1 MRTLE
6 EYVAMIPA
14 APPADIDRY
23 LDALGRKP
31 LAITSYRCISR
42 DDAESRLDC
51 EDFRADLRPSAAI
64 RPAALWCSECES
76 WYLAEYVPAY
86 GVPCSPNLT
95 YQNNSGVQVVNVEQD
110 TIDKKRNGETMVCPL
125 CGAQTQLRNVQELR
139 YGRAAQDFIAV
150 PTVAENCLVLT
161 QWCIERYMYEGY
173 RHTERNAIN
182 AFVVDGRRI
191 IKLAHYQYNAM
202 NGSWRN
208 LGTWVQRAKLVDDIG
223 CPKMYAANLP
233 DLGGTGAENAKLW
246 EYMEQSNAAKTFYP
260 VAYLRLHYE
269 IMAAAQAAAASL
281 LDLARKIKLM
291 RDTGGYKALGFDTLE
306 AYTLTTMG
314 MKQRQAYNYI
324 AIAEKLPAQLIEQN
338 AAAGVTKLALLA
350 QLSGQEQQQIT
361 AETNLTETTVAEL
374 KAQIKELQAK
384 NAGYA
389 EQLSLLQ
396 NQPPVAEVQA
406 EEVDMDALRA
416 EIRAEMKAEMES
428 QRRADAKMTELNQK
442 ERDEAIKAARKAKEE
457 LEEIQRAAAAA
468 KQAHAEELAKTRRQA
483 EETAARLNMAADEST
498 VRFGLL
504 FDQLQDAAGK
514 VLDLADAVQQTG
526 ETEKAGKFRAALYK
540 ALLALADEA
549 NGVQK

>member
-1 MRTLE
+1 MKYDSEQMTFVGAAATTE
-6 EYVAMIPA
+6 E
-14 APPADIDRY
+14 
-23 LDALGRKP
+23 
-31 LAITSYRCISR
+31 
-42 DDAESRLDC
+42 
-51 EDFRADLRPSAAI
+51 SAA
-64 RPAALWCSECES
+64 
-76 WYLAEYVPAY
+76 
-86 GVPCSPNLT
+86 
-95 YQNNSGVQVVNVEQD
+95 
-110 TIDKKRNGETMVCPL
+110 
-125 CGAQTQLRNVQELR
+125 
-139 YGRAAQDFIAV
+139 
-150 PTVAENCLVLT
+150 
-161 QWCIERYMYEGY
+161 
-173 RHTERNAIN
+173 
-182 AFVVDGRRI
+182 
-191 IKLAHYQYNAM
+191 
-202 NGSWRN
+202 
-208 LGTWVQRAKLVDDIG
+208 
-223 CPKMYAANLP
+223 
-233 DLGGTGAENAKLW
+233 
-246 EYMEQSNAAKTFYP
+246 
-260 VAYLRLHYE
+260 LRLHYE

-416 EIRAEMKAEMES
+416 EIRAEMKAEIES

-457 LEEIQRAAAAA
+457 LEEIQRTAAAAA
-468 KQAHAEELAKTRRQA
+468 QAHAEELTKTRRQA
-483 EETAARLNMAADEST
+483 EETAARLNMATDEST

-504 FDQLQDAAGK
+504 FDQLQDTAGK
-514 VLDLADAVQQTG
+514 VLDLADAVQQAG
-526 ETEKAGKFRAALYK
+526 ETEKAGKFRAALHK
-540 ALLALADEA
+540 ALLTLADEA
-549 NGVQK
+549 NEVQK

>member
-1 MRTLE
+1 MKYDSEQMTFVGAAATAE
-6 EYVAMIPA
+6 E
-14 APPADIDRY
+14 
-23 LDALGRKP
+23 
-31 LAITSYRCISR
+31 
-42 DDAESRLDC
+42 
-51 EDFRADLRPSAAI
+51 SAA
-64 RPAALWCSECES
+64 
-76 WYLAEYVPAY
+76 
-86 GVPCSPNLT
+86 
-95 YQNNSGVQVVNVEQD
+95 
-110 TIDKKRNGETMVCPL
+110 
-125 CGAQTQLRNVQELR
+125 
-139 YGRAAQDFIAV
+139 
-150 PTVAENCLVLT
+150 
-161 QWCIERYMYEGY
+161 
-173 RHTERNAIN
+173 
-182 AFVVDGRRI
+182 
-191 IKLAHYQYNAM
+191 
-202 NGSWRN
+202 
-208 LGTWVQRAKLVDDIG
+208 
-223 CPKMYAANLP
+223 
-233 DLGGTGAENAKLW
+233 
-246 EYMEQSNAAKTFYP
+246 
-260 VAYLRLHYE
+260 LRLHYE

-416 EIRAEMKAEMES
+416 EIREEMKAEMES

-442 ERDEAIKAARKAKEE
+442 ERDEAIKAARKAKKE
-457 LEEIQRAAAAA
+457 LEEIQRTAAAAE
-468 KQAHAEELAKTRRQA
+468 QAHAEELAKTRRQA
-483 EETAARLNMAADEST
+483 EETVARMNMAADEST

-514 VLDLADAVQQTG
+514 VMDLADAVQQTG
-526 ETEKAGKFRAALYK
+526 ENEKAGKFRAALYK

>member
-1 MRTLE
+1 MKYDSEQMTFVGAAATAE
-6 EYVAMIPA
+6 E
-14 APPADIDRY
+14 
-23 LDALGRKP
+23 
-31 LAITSYRCISR
+31 
-42 DDAESRLDC
+42 
-51 EDFRADLRPSAAI
+51 SAA
-64 RPAALWCSECES
+64 
-76 WYLAEYVPAY
+76 
-86 GVPCSPNLT
+86 
-95 YQNNSGVQVVNVEQD
+95 
-110 TIDKKRNGETMVCPL
+110 
-125 CGAQTQLRNVQELR
+125 
-139 YGRAAQDFIAV
+139 
-150 PTVAENCLVLT
+150 
-161 QWCIERYMYEGY
+161 
-173 RHTERNAIN
+173 
-182 AFVVDGRRI
+182 
-191 IKLAHYQYNAM
+191 
-202 NGSWRN
+202 
-208 LGTWVQRAKLVDDIG
+208 
-223 CPKMYAANLP
+223 
-233 DLGGTGAENAKLW
+233 
-246 EYMEQSNAAKTFYP
+246 
-260 VAYLRLHYE
+260 LRLHYE

-396 NQPPVAEVQA
+396 NQPPVAEVQ
-406 EEVDMDALRA
+406 VDMDALRA

>member
-1 MRTLE
+1 MKYDSEQMTFVGAAATAE
-6 EYVAMIPA
+6 E
-14 APPADIDRY
+14 
-23 LDALGRKP
+23 
-31 LAITSYRCISR
+31 
-42 DDAESRLDC
+42 
-51 EDFRADLRPSAAI
+51 SAA
-64 RPAALWCSECES
+64 
-76 WYLAEYVPAY
+76 
-86 GVPCSPNLT
+86 
-95 YQNNSGVQVVNVEQD
+95 
-110 TIDKKRNGETMVCPL
+110 
-125 CGAQTQLRNVQELR
+125 
-139 YGRAAQDFIAV
+139 
-150 PTVAENCLVLT
+150 
-161 QWCIERYMYEGY
+161 
-173 RHTERNAIN
+173 
-182 AFVVDGRRI
+182 
-191 IKLAHYQYNAM
+191 
-202 NGSWRN
+202 
-208 LGTWVQRAKLVDDIG
+208 
-223 CPKMYAANLP
+223 
-233 DLGGTGAENAKLW
+233 
-246 EYMEQSNAAKTFYP
+246 
-260 VAYLRLHYE
+260 LRLHYE

-396 NQPPVAEVQA
+396 NQPPVAEVQT
-406 EEVDMDALRA
+406 EEVDADALRA
-416 EIRAEMKAEMES
+416 EIRDEMKAEMES
-428 QRRADAKMTELNQK
+428 QRRADAKMAELNQK
-442 ERDEAIKAARKAKEE
+442 ERDEAIKAARKAKKE
-457 LEEIQRAAAAA
+457 LEEIQRTAAAAE
-468 KQAHAEELAKTRRQA
+468 QAHAEELAKTRRQA
-483 EETAARLNMAADEST
+483 EETAARLNMAADESA
-498 VRFGLL
+498 VRFALL

>member
-1 MRTLE
+1 MKYDTEQMTFVGAAATAE
-6 EYVAMIPA
+6 ES
-14 APPADIDRY
+14 
-23 LDALGRKP
+23 DA
-31 LAITSYRCISR
+31 
-42 DDAESRLDC
+42 
-51 EDFRADLRPSAAI
+51 
-64 RPAALWCSECES
+64 
-76 WYLAEYVPAY
+76 
-86 GVPCSPNLT
+86 
-95 YQNNSGVQVVNVEQD
+95 
-110 TIDKKRNGETMVCPL
+110 
-125 CGAQTQLRNVQELR
+125 
-139 YGRAAQDFIAV
+139 
-150 PTVAENCLVLT
+150 
-161 QWCIERYMYEGY
+161 
-173 RHTERNAIN
+173 
-182 AFVVDGRRI
+182 
-191 IKLAHYQYNAM
+191 
-202 NGSWRN
+202 
-208 LGTWVQRAKLVDDIG
+208 
-223 CPKMYAANLP
+223 
-233 DLGGTGAENAKLW
+233 
-246 EYMEQSNAAKTFYP
+246 
-260 VAYLRLHYE
+260 LRLHYE

-338 AAAGVTKLALLA
+338 AAAGITKLALLA

-428 QRRADAKMTELNQK
+428 QRRADAKMTALNQK
-442 ERDEAIKAARKAKEE
+442 ERDEAIKAAQKARAE
-457 LEEIQRAAAAA
+457 LEEAKRAAAAA
-468 KQAHAEELAKTRRQA
+468 EQARAKELDQARHQA
-483 EETAARLNMAADEST
+483 EETAARLNMVADESA

-504 FDQLQDAAGK
+504 FDQLQDTAGK
-514 VLDLADAVQQTG
+514 IFDLVDTLQQG
-526 ETEKAGKFRAALYK
+526 GLTEKAEKFQTALHK

-549 NGVQK
+549 EDVQK

>member
-1 MRTLE
+1 MKYDSEQMTFVGAAATAE
-6 EYVAMIPA
+6 E
-14 APPADIDRY
+14 
-23 LDALGRKP
+23 
-31 LAITSYRCISR
+31 
-42 DDAESRLDC
+42 
-51 EDFRADLRPSAAI
+51 SAA
-64 RPAALWCSECES
+64 
-76 WYLAEYVPAY
+76 
-86 GVPCSPNLT
+86 
-95 YQNNSGVQVVNVEQD
+95 
-110 TIDKKRNGETMVCPL
+110 
-125 CGAQTQLRNVQELR
+125 
-139 YGRAAQDFIAV
+139 
-150 PTVAENCLVLT
+150 
-161 QWCIERYMYEGY
+161 
-173 RHTERNAIN
+173 
-182 AFVVDGRRI
+182 
-191 IKLAHYQYNAM
+191 
-202 NGSWRN
+202 
-208 LGTWVQRAKLVDDIG
+208 
-223 CPKMYAANLP
+223 
-233 DLGGTGAENAKLW
+233 
-246 EYMEQSNAAKTFYP
+246 
-260 VAYLRLHYE
+260 LRLHYE

-442 ERDEAIKAARKAKEE
+442 ERDEAIKAAQKARAE
-457 LEEIQRAAAAA
+457 LEEAKRAAAAEQARA
-468 KQAHAEELAKTRRQA
+468 KELDQARHQA
-483 EETAARLNMAADEST
+483 EETAARLNMVADESA
-498 VRFGLL
+498 VRFALL

-549 NGVQK
+549 NGVQR